1 MHQPNHTMFSYG
13 DLLQRPSQ
21 PLPRTVRASNDD
33 RRQVTELLQAHYVAG
48 RLSSTE
54 LESRIEAALAAV
66 TLGDLDLVVAD
77 LPILDAPGPQTSERS
92 HKRADRHQRRYRK
105 ARSEKPFRA
114 HATSYLLVIAMLV
127 IIWALTTPGGYF
139 WPVWPMLGWGIG
151 LAAHGPAARCTESS
165 AVSYQ

>member
-1 MHQPNHTMFSYG
+1 MHQPNHTMLSYG
-13 DLLQRPSQ
+13 DLLQRPGQ

-33 RRQVTELLQAHYVAG
+33 RRQVTEVLQAHYVAG
-48 RLSSTE
+48 RISSTE

-77 LPILDAPGPQTSERS
+77 LPTLDPARQPAPEQT
-92 HKRADRHQRRYRK
+92 RHREDQDQRRRCK
-105 ARSEKPFRA
+105 AHSEKPFRA

-151 LAAHGPAARCTESS
+151 LAAHGLAARGDQSS